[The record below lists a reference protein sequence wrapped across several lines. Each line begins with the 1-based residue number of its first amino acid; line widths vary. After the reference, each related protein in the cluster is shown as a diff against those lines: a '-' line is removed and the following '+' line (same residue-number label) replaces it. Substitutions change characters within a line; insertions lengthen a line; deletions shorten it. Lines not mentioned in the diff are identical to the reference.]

1 MHSIFYDSYHNFIY
15 NLAINLSDN
24 QGIMK
29 IKIIGIGSYIPNK
42 EVKNTDFDK
51 HVFLNED
58 GTPFGYPNEVV
69 INKFKG
75 ITGIENRRYA
85 EDHHTS
91 SDLAYFAAE
100 RALENANI
108 DRETLDYI
116 IFAHNFGDVKAGTNQ
131 SDILPSLATRVKN
144 KLGIKNPKCVAYD
157 ILFGCPGWIEGVL
170 QANAFIKSGMANRV
184 LVIGAETLSRVVDHH
199 DRDSMIYSDGAGAS
213 ILEASDDDETGLLSY
228 ESATFANDEANYLY
242 FGKSYNPD
250 LDPDIKYIKMYG
262 RKIYEF
268 ALNQVPCAMKS
279 CLDKSGIGI
288 DEVKKILIHQA
299 NEKMDE
305 AIIARFYKLYDKTA
319 PENIMPMS
327 IHDLGNSSVA
337 TVPTLYDLLI
347 QGKLENHEIN
357 KGDVVIF
364 ASVGAGMNVN
374 AFVYRY

>member
-1 MHSIFYDSYHNFIY
+1 MHSIFYDSYHEFIY
-15 NLAINLSDN
+15 TLAINLPDN
-24 QGIMK
+24 RGIMK

-42 EVKNTDFDK
+42 EVSNTDFGD

-69 INKFKG
+69 IKKFKG

-85 EDHHTS
+85 EDQHTS

-100 RALENANI
+100 RALENAKI

-116 IFAHNFGDVKAGTNQ
+116 IFAHNFGDVKSGTNQ

-144 KLGIKNPKCVAYD
+144 KLDIKNPKCVAYD

-170 QANAFIKSGMANRV
+170 QANAFIKSGMAKRV
-184 LVIGAETLSRVVDHH
+184 LVIGAETLSRVVDDH

-213 ILEASDDDETGLLSY
+213 ILEASEDEAGLLSY
-228 ESATFANDEANYLY
+228 ESATFANDEANFLY

-268 ALNQVPCAMKS
+268 ALSQVPCAMKS

>member
-1 MHSIFYDSYHNFIY
+1 MHSIFYDSYHEFIY
-15 NLAINLSDN
+15 TLAINLPDN
-24 QGIMK
+24 RGIMK

-42 EVKNTDFDK
+42 EVSNTDFGD

-69 INKFKG
+69 IKKFKG

-85 EDHHTS
+85 EDQHTS

-100 RALENANI
+100 RALENAKI

-116 IFAHNFGDVKAGTNQ
+116 IFAHNFGDVKSGTNQ

-144 KLGIKNPKCVAYD
+144 KLDIKNPKCVAYD

-170 QANAFIKSGMANRV
+170 QANAFIKSGMAKRV
-184 LVIGAETLSRVVDHH
+184 LVIGAETLSRVVDDH

-213 ILEASDDDETGLLSY
+213 ILEASDDEAGLLSY
-228 ESATFANDEANYLY
+228 ESATFANDEANFLY

-268 ALNQVPCAMKS
+268 ALSQVPCAMKS

-288 DEVKKILIHQA
+288 DDVKKILIHQA